1 MTSNERNKVLA
12 LFFILYV
19 WPTICLSMA
28 GVIAVGGFEDASEA
42 VLMAAII
49 GLIQLAGSLGFTAI
63 YLSIKKKSD
72 SNKGADIECK

>member
-1 MTSNERNKVLA
+1 MIPNERNKVLA

-63 YLSIKKKSD
+63 YLTTKRKSD

>member
-1 MTSNERNKVLA
+1 MISNERNKVLA

-28 GVIAVGGFEDASEA
+28 GVIAVGGFEDASET
-42 VLMAAII
+42 VLMATII

-63 YLSIKKKSD
+63 YLKSK